1 MTARILPIPD
11 EHSAPY
17 WEACSRH
24 ELALPRC
31 ANCAKFT
38 LPPDL
43 TCPHCHTTEPGWT
56 FHPVTTGGKVRT
68 WTVMRHSFL
77 QGFDLPAVL
86 VDVELD
92 EQADLRLIGRLVD
105 GPDAPLAI
113 GARVS
118 VVFEDIGDGFSLP
131 VFRLEKAA

>member
-1 MTARILPIPD
+1 MIARILPIPD
-11 EHSAPY
+11 EQSAPY
-17 WEACSRH
+17 WEAAARH

-31 ANCAKFT
+31 SQCARFT

-43 TCPHCHTTEPGWT
+43 TCPHCHTTEPAWT

-77 QGFDLPAVL
+77 QGFDLPTVL

-92 EQADLRLIGRLVD
+92 QQADLRLIGRLMD
-105 GPDAPLAI
+105 GADAPLAI

-118 VVFEDIGDGFSLP
+118 VVFEDIGEGFALP
-131 VFRLEKAA
+131 AFRLEQAA

>member
-11 EHSAPY
+11 EQSAPY
-17 WEACSRH
+17 WEAASRH

-31 ANCAKFT
+31 SHCAQFT

-43 TCPHCHTTEPGWT
+43 TCPHCHTTEPVWT
-56 FHPVTTGGKVRT
+56 FHPVATGGKVRT

-86 VDVELD
+86 VDVEMD
-92 EQADLRLIGRLVD
+92 QQADLRLIGRLVD

-118 VVFEDIGDGFSLP
+118 VVFEDIGEGITLP
-131 VFRLEKAA
+131 SFRLEQTA

>member
-1 MTARILPIPD
+1 MTARALPIPD
-11 EHSAPY
+11 EQSAPY
-17 WEACSRH
+17 WEAASRH

-31 ANCAKFT
+31 SHCAQFT

-43 TCPHCHTTEPGWT
+43 TCPHCYTTEPGWT
-56 FHPVTTGGKVRT
+56 FQSVATGGRVRT

-86 VDVELD
+86 VDVEMD
-92 EQADLRLIGRLVD
+92 QQADLRLIGRLVD

-118 VVFEDIGDGFSLP
+118 VVFEDIGEGFTLP
-131 VFRLEKAA
+131 AFRLEQAA

>member
-1 MTARILPIPD
+1 MTARVLPLPD
-11 EHSAPY
+11 GQSTPF

-31 ANCAKFT
+31 GACGLFT

-43 TCPHCHTTEPGWT
+43 TCPHCHSTEPAWT
-56 FHPVTTGGKVRT
+56 FQPVMTGGRVRT

-92 EQADLRLIGRLVD
+92 QQADLRLIGRLVD
-105 GPDAPLAI
+105 GPDVPLVI

-118 VVFEDIGDGFSLP
+118 VVFEDIGEGFSLP
-131 VFRLEKAA
+131 CFKLEHAA